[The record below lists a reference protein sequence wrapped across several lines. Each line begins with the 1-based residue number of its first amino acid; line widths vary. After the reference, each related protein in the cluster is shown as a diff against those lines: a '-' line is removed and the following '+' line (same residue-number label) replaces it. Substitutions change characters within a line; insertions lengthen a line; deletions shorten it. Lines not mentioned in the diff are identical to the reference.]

1 MDEAVGFGSPCLERR
16 GFEISANITS
26 PQWNFRIPQ
35 NSAMGLIAE
44 SFNLERTS
52 SDQLVQLKQEDTGD
66 LEQDTLVK
74 TLQALCKRCHLQ
86 PLGKLLYL
94 SAAATDSCVSPDPSP
109 RCVFQG

>member
-26 PQWNFRIPQ
+26 PQILTTQ
-35 NSAMGLIAE
+35 
-44 SFNLERTS
+44 
-52 SDQLVQLKQEDTGD
+52 DTGD